1 MLVESVDFLDRDNS
15 AWRGLRWI
23 SQYTFNVFLFLFIRK
38 QIRQSNSHVRI
49 ELFNADL
56 QRRSNWKILVIFLN
70 STNSR
75 FVVISIPS
83 STQNLQC
90 FTPIQLK
97 VCRYIPPPH
106 PTQFCSYF
114 TLRLTQVCSYFTH
127 TLYTLNYLSILDL
140 FRNIFSLTMLFF

>member
-97 VCRYIPPPH
+97 VCRYIPPP
-106 PTQFCSYF
+106 S
-114 TLRLTQVCSYFTH
+114 
-127 TLYTLNYLSILDL
+127 NSILQLLHPPSNSSLQL
-140 FRNIFSLTMLFF
+140 FHTYPLYSQLFIYT